1 MSKPSPLYYFT
12 LIMTGLYI
20 ILGLFVMFAPAMQNF
35 LPGWKHWVL
44 GLMLIGY
51 AFLRFKRLKMLKEST
66 EKENN

>member
-1 MSKPSPLYYFT
+1 MKSPLYTFT

-20 ILGLFVMFAPAMQNF
+20 VLGLFVMFSPQMTSF

-51 AFLRFKRLKMLKEST
+51 AFLRFKRLRQLKNKVEQGG
-66 EKENN
+66 